1 MSKALKCDIC
11 GSLFRFY
18 DHIPLSLKDKM
29 APKPNYMRLTYID
42 CGGGWYTNEEYD
54 ICPDCYNAI
63 VKTIDARR
71 KTINP
76 MDDDLK

>member
-11 GSLFRFY
+11 GGFFNSLSCISVINKNT
-18 DHIPLSLKDKM
+18 IPNDMMIYYRASNGNTITLFD
-29 APKPNYMRLTYID
+29 
-42 CGGGWYTNEEYD
+42 YD